1 MRYAL
6 FSDVHGN
13 LEALKAVLKDIK
25 KQKVDKK
32 IFLGDV
38 VGYYS
43 SPNECAKLIKK
54 KSDLFIMGNHDYA
67 VMGMMNIDLFNVY
80 ARSAME
86 WTQKRVK
93 NKWLDFINGFHMSYE
108 LDNFVMVHANPMV
121 PDRWDYILSVEEA
134 DENFHHFDQQICFIA
149 HSHRPVFIVKSG
161 DAPSEFILRDKI
173 RVEEGKR
180 YIINIGSVGQPRDLN
195 PAACYL
201 VYDSKTRI
209 AELRRVDYDLT
220 KTQKKAI
227 KAGLPEYLSERLE
240 QGR

>member
-6 FSDVHGN
+6 LSDVHGN

-25 KQKVDKK
+25 GEKIDKK

-43 SPNECAKLIKK
+43 DPNKCAKLIKK
-54 KSDLFIMGNHDYA
+54 HCDIHIMGNHDYA
-67 VMGMMNIDLFNVY
+67 VMGLMNLELFNVY
-80 ARSAME
+80 AREAME
-86 WTQKRVK
+86 WTQKKVK
-93 NKWLDFINGFHMSYE
+93 HKWLDFINSFHMSYE

-134 DENFHHFDQQICFIA
+134 DENFHHFDHQVCFIA

-161 DAPSEFILRDKI
+161 NTTSDFIESDSI
-173 RVEEGKR
+173 DIVDGKR
-180 YIINIGSVGQPRDLN
+180 YIINVGSVGQPRDLR
-195 PAACYL
+195 PDACYGI
-201 VYDSKTRI
+201 YDTEKKM
-209 AELRRVDYDLT
+209 AFLKRVPYNIE

-227 KAGLPEYLSERLE
+227 KAGLPEYLSDRLA